1 MTLANIRANGVR
13 SVIAARA
20 NCGRSV
26 DVNGVKAEALGLDP
40 C

>member
-1 MTLANIRANGVR
+1 MRGFEPMTLANI
-13 SVIAARA
+13 RA

-26 DVNGVKAEALGLDP
+26 DVNGVKAEAWGLDP